1 MNGEPFDEDWEYAR
15 AVGMLLYLS
24 SNSRP
29 DIQFAVHQCARFTHF
44 PKKSHGEAVKRIC
57 RYLAGTARKGVE
69 FNPTK
74 AMELD
79 CYVDAD
85 FAGLWNHEDD
95 QDPVCVKSRT
105 GYVITL
111 GGCPVLW
118 VSKLQTEIAL
128 STLESEYIALSQAIL
143 FLPLMYVAG
152 SSLSSSWCPCLA
164 K

>member
-1 MNGEPFDEDWEYAR
+1 MI
-15 AVGMLLYLS
+15 LYFS

-29 DIQFAVHQCARFTHF
+29 DIEFVVHQCARFTHF

-57 RYLAGTARKGVE
+57 QYLAGTANQGVE

-95 QDPVCVKSRT
+95 QDSVCVKSRT

-111 GGCPVLW
+111 GGCLVLW

-128 STLESEYIALSQAIL
+128 LTLECEYIA
-143 FLPLMYVAG
+143 FLQVMQDL
-152 SSLSSSWCPCLA
+152 LQ
-164 K
+164 